1 MHQQQKSKTFPYKVS
16 SRSKNNTNY
25 FYCTIKTAPST
36 SLNILIRDDLATFKS
51 LNTLNLNPGKN
62 MHQQLK
68 SNTSTHEVSPRSE
81 NSRNCFY
88 CTIKTA
94 PSKSLN
100 SLIRDDLA
108 TSTAKTLNLNPGK

>member
-1 MHQQQKSKTFPYKVS
+1 MHQQIKQKTSTHEVSPRSENSK
-16 SRSKNNTNY
+16 NY

-68 SNTSTHEVSPRSE
+68 SKTSTHEVSPRSE

-94 PSKSLN
+94 PSKSL
-100 SLIRDDLA
+100 SILIRDDLA
-108 TSTAKTLNLNPGK
+108 TFKAKTVNLNPGK